1 MKEHEVPMDHPVDAL
16 SEYLDDTLAADQRRA
31 VEAHLATCASCASTL
46 DELRLVLARASA
58 LAPEAPELD
67 LWPAIE
73 ARLEPRHAGLGARI
87 AAWISRHRVSLSFP
101 QLAGAMAAMALIAAG
116 VTWVVTQRSAVP
128 VAQVQPSPPRSS
140 AARPPDS
147 SAYHETREPE
157 APRRE
162 TPRAAATFAEFDQK
176 RYDAAID
183 ELQRVLHDHRDEL
196 DTTTVRILEQN
207 LALIDRATEDARR
220 ALEADPANPYLNGHL
235 AQQMRLKVRLLQ
247 RAAEVVAAHS

>member
-1 MKEHEVPMDHPVDAL
+1 MKEYEAPMDHPVDAL
-16 SEYLDDTLAADQRRA
+16 SEYLDDTLAAEQRRA
-31 VEAHLATCASCASTL
+31 VEAHLAACASCASTL

-58 LAPEAPELD
+58 LVPEAPELD

-73 ARLEPRHAGLGARI
+73 ARLEPRRAGLGDRI
-87 AAWISRHRVSLSFP
+87 AGWISRHRVSLSFP
-101 QLAGAMAAMALIAAG
+101 QLAGAMAAMALVAAG
-116 VTWVVTQRSAVP
+116 VTWVVSQRSAVP
-128 VAQVQPSPPRSS
+128 VAQLQPSPSRSF

-147 SAYHETREPE
+147 SARETPEPE
-157 APRRE
+157 APRRV
-162 TPRAAATFAEFDQK
+162 TPHASATFAEFDQK